1 MAHYFPDRRI
11 IRELFKID
19 IVPDKLYVQ
28 CAIYERFEF
37 RANLPCTCGQ
47 KTSKKFSKT
56 QGVSTKISATI
67 ATFVEGSLGVA
78 GLAQLKTSIQAT
90 LGAEVNWSESRTE
103 ETNFECAPPK
113 CGSCDLTIYQLVRE
127 HELAIYRKGG
137 GIFRPGFWDK
147 KWSGTI
153 PEEVESYAEVPD
165 CLEWD
170 DKCKCPPRH
179 LNADYDGRVSVD
191 FGDICILAPYKFT
204 DEGIK
209 IRLAKLV
216 VSFPFYKYADAV
228 TTLLTGLTMTFQR
241 SFLPKEA
248 LFLGNLQG
256 ESYAANVRFYRDPG
270 AATQP
275 LEENLLKGSPSVEQ
289 IPHHE
294 PTKEFSEV

>member
-19 IVPDKLYVQ
+19 IVPNKLYVQ

-37 RANLPCTCGQ
+37 RKSFNCTCGH
-47 KTSKKFSKT
+47 KTSMKLSKT
-56 QGVSTKISATI
+56 EGVSTKISAI
-67 ATFVEGSLGVA
+67 IESSVEGALGVS
-78 GLAQLKTSIQAT
+78 GLAQLKSSIKAT

-103 ETNFECAPPK
+103 ELNFECDPPK
-113 CGSCDLTIYQLVRE
+113 CGSCDLTIYQLMRE
-127 HELAIYRKGG
+127 HELAIYKKGG
-137 GIFRPGFWDK
+137 GIFRPEFWDK

-153 PEEVESYAEVPD
+153 PEEVGSYAEVPD

-170 DKCKCPPRH
+170 EVCKCPPKQ

-191 FGDICILAPYKFT
+191 FGDVCILAPYKFT
-204 DEGIK
+204 EEGIK

-216 VSFPFYKYADAV
+216 ISFPFYKYAEAV
-228 TTLLTGLTMTFQR
+228 ATLQTGLKMTFQR
-241 SFLPKEA
+241 SFLPQEA
-248 LFLGNLQG
+248 LFLGDLHG
-256 ESYAANVRFYRDPG
+256 ESFVGDVRFYRDPG

-289 IPHHE
+289 IPHLE
-294 PTKEFSEV
+294 PAKEFSKS